1 MESYKAAALE
11 RKEFVSA
18 FLQPPEKEVKKMVK
32 TVLLLA
38 AAGAA
43 LGAGVAYAGIGA
55 RDVYTDGASV
65 MGPRDP
71 YSDGGKSAKFDVYS
85 DGARVTDRR
94 DVFTDGARITN
105 RDGLVEDSM

>member
-1 MESYKAAALE
+1 ML
-11 RKEFVSA
+11 
-18 FLQPPEKEVKKMVK
+18 K

-38 AAGAA
+38 TASAA
-43 LGAGVAYAGIGA
+43 LSAGVAYAGIGP

-71 YSDGGKSAKFDVYS
+71 YTDGGKAAKYDVYT

-94 DVFTDGARITN
+94 DSFTDG
-105 RDGLVEDSM
+105 G

>member
-1 MESYKAAALE
+1 
-11 RKEFVSA
+11 
-18 FLQPPEKEVKKMVK
+18 MVK

-43 LGAGVAYAGIGA
+43 LSAGVAYGSTGP

-71 YSDGGKSAKFDVYS
+71 YTDGGIATKFDVYS

-94 DVFTDGARITN
+94 DEFTDG
-105 RDGLVEDSM
+105 V

>member
-1 MESYKAAALE
+1 M
-11 RKEFVSA
+11 
-18 FLQPPEKEVKKMVK
+18 FLQRPEMEVKKMLK
-32 TVLLLA
+32 TVILLA

-43 LGAGVAYAGIGA
+43 LSAGVAYAGIGT

-71 YSDGGKSAKFDVYS
+71 YTDGGKTTKFDVYS
-85 DGARVTDRR
+85 DGAKVSDRR

-105 RDGLVEDSM
+105 RDGLVDDSM

>member
-1 MESYKAAALE
+1 
-11 RKEFVSA
+11 
-18 FLQPPEKEVKKMVK
+18 MVK

-94 DVFTDGARITN
+94 DVFSDGARITN